1 LVRLAR
7 LDRKA
12 LESHDVARR
21 LISIG
26 VLPAV
31 LPYLR
36 VCVDRLKVGDD
47 GEIKVV
53 ASHGAASLVAAD
65 EADAMRVRAMSHHAG
80 LSERALR
87 KAVADE
93 RLDAIQLER
102 TACDLT
108 GEMALWGRHYV
119 AQLYDS
125 NLVVPIREMALR
137 GSRGD
142 VQNAAQLA
150 LAAIVNRAGPLHLRY
165 LVQHRLVQAFAVVI
179 GMPHRST
186 EVLTY
191 TLKAVR
197 RVMSQPLLRRA
208 AWHNFCD
215 PPGRGDDALGRLYA
229 DEKCDEQV
237 RKSATACLDQYGGLG
252 ASGTGDVPADVTRG
266 ATEDAVVE
274 DLAEINQ
281 VLGDADDGR
290 IRAAAAISSAT
301 ANANGGF
308 GGGGGGASKP
318 DPESKQRW
326 EGLFGVPYL
335 GDQMNGG
342 GGGESKNERDGGQRS
357 SPTGGGGGGDG
368 DEEEDDDDEND
379 EEYAEEDDRD
389 YEGDPRDEE
398 HLSAVGTFVTILLLL
413 LLLLLLAI
421 FLLLC
426 SALFFSVFV
435 DALVLV
441 VVAAAAARYVT
452 EYAAHRGTAGWL
464 GRVRRFRPP
473 GAQRRWRRPRC
484 RRAPPRLPPISRR
497 AAAATA
503 AAADGHRAVVALGAV
518 GLSVAAHGI
527 SAAATTVA
535 VAIGIFVWG
544 RGTLGPVRIGDIDA
558 SVSRTATV
566 VFFVARGGNFF
577 LPRNTSQPTDCGAGL
592 AVAVADSRSRTASPR
607 PHNRKS
613 QKKFSSSSSS
623 SSSSIRASCL
633 HFFVLSAA
641 TRGKRSRPGAVGVVL

>member
-1 LVRLAR
+1 
-7 LDRKA
+7 
-12 LESHDVARR
+12 
-21 LISIG
+21 
-26 VLPAV
+26 
-31 LPYLR
+31 
-36 VCVDRLKVGDD
+36 
-47 GEIKVV
+47 
-53 ASHGAASLVAAD
+53 
-65 EADAMRVRAMSHHAG
+65 
-80 LSERALR
+80 
-87 KAVADE
+87 
-93 RLDAIQLER
+93 
-102 TACDLT
+102 
-108 GEMALWGRHYV
+108 MALWGRHYV

-237 RKSATACLDQYGGLG
+237 RKSATACLDQYGGTNTIG
-252 ASGTGDVPADVTRG
+252 AGGVPASE
-266 ATEDAVVE
+266 AALSEDAVVAG
-274 DLAEINQ
+274 LAEINQ

-290 IRAAAAISSAT
+290 IRAAAAIASAT

-308 GGGGGGASKP
+308 GGGGFGGGGGASKP

-335 GDQMNGG
+335 GDQTNGG

-398 HLSAVGTFVTILLLL
+398 HLTGQLEQLPP
-413 LLLLLLAI
+413 
-421 FLLLC
+421 
-426 SALFFSVFV
+426 SALSS
-435 DALVLV
+435 L
-441 VVAAAAARYVT
+441 
-452 EYAAHRGTAGWL
+452 
-464 GRVRRFRPP
+464 
-473 GAQRRWRRPRC
+473 
-484 RRAPPRLPPISRR
+484 
-497 AAAATA
+497 
-503 AAADGHRAVVALGAV
+503 
-518 GLSVAAHGI
+518 
-527 SAAATTVA
+527 
-535 VAIGIFVWG
+535 
-544 RGTLGPVRIGDIDA
+544 
-558 SVSRTATV
+558 
-566 VFFVARGGNFF
+566 
-577 LPRNTSQPTDCGAGL
+577 
-592 AVAVADSRSRTASPR
+592 
-607 PHNRKS
+607 
-613 QKKFSSSSSS
+613 SSSSSS
-623 SSSSIRASCL
+623 SSSSSPSSSFSAPPSSFPFSSTLLSSLSSPPPPPGTSPSTPPTEAPRGGWGGFGGFGHLGPSGGGGDPGVGERPRDYRLFPVAPPPPPPPPPPTGTAPWSHSAPL
-633 HFFVLSAA
+633 GFPSRPTGFPPPPPPSPSPSGFSFGVAGLSALSALA
-641 TRGKRSRPGAVGVVL
+641 TSTPLSPEQRLWFSS